1 MRSKMSRTEIC
12 ELTVLCL
19 LKDGDKYLLQ
29 NRVKKDWQGYTLP
42 GGHIE
47 PGESIVDAVIREMKE
62 ETGLTVHN
70 PKLCG
75 IKQFPLN
82 HRDYTEGRYFVFLF
96 IADKFEGELK
106 SSEEGAMHWVHR
118 DELDKVNL
126 VSDFHELMEVML
138 SFDLSEFQYV
148 VDDGNWNVIMK

>member
-1 MRSKMSRTEIC
+1 MKRTEPC

-19 LKDGDKYLLQ
+19 LKDGDRFLLQ
-29 NRVKKDWQGYTLP
+29 DRVKNDWKGYTLP

-62 ETGLTVHN
+62 ETGLVISE

-82 HRDYTEGRYFVFLF
+82 HKDYTEGRYFVFLF
-96 IADKFEGELK
+96 TVDKFEGELS

-118 DELDKVNL
+118 DDLAKVNL
-126 VSDFHELMEVML
+126 VSDFLDLLDVME
-138 SFDLSEFQYV
+138 SEHLSEFQYLV
-148 VDDGNWNVIMK
+148 EGENWNIIKR